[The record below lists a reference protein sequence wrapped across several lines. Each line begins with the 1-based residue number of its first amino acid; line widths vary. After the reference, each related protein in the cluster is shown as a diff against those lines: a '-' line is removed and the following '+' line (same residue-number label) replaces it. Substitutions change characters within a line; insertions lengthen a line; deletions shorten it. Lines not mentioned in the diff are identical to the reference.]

1 MSVRRRAKPPPPGDV
16 ASGGASGWAAP
27 AVGFLVMAVLV
38 GTLAFLLA
46 RGVGLER
53 ALPPIE
59 ELTVQRIE
67 LPAPHH
73 VRIHVVN
80 GGIDAVTVNQV
91 AIDDA
96 IWSFTITPEAR
107 IPRLGRA
114 VLDVPYPWVE
124 GEAHEIKL
132 ISRNGVA
139 FIGTIPVAAET
150 PRATG
155 RWIWQLALL
164 GIYVGVIPVAL
175 GLATYPFL
183 RRLGPRGM
191 DFLLALTVGLL
202 VFLAVDTFAEALELA
217 GDVPGAFHAV
227 VLVWVVALAALI
239 GLVAFAA
246 RRRARRGELSPLA
259 VATFIAIGIGLH
271 NLGEGLAI
279 GAALATGAVGLG
291 TFLIVGFTLHNITEG
306 IGIAAPLLRSRPRIV
321 DFAGLALI
329 AGGPAVLGC
338 WIGGFVFDPLWASLF
353 LAVGAGAILQV
364 IWEVGRLIA
373 APSGHPSGALAP
385 GEPAGLWRGEV
396 LAGAALGLAL
406 MYATALI
413 VPA

>member
-1 MSVRRRAKPPPPGDV
+1 MSARPSLKA
-16 ASGGASGWAAP
+16 AAP
-27 AVGFLVMAVLV
+27 GAAAAGPAAGRAALAAGFLVVAALV

-53 ALPPIE
+53 ALTPIE

-73 VRIHVVN
+73 LRIHVVN
-80 GGIDAVTVNQV
+80 GGIDAITVNQL

-96 IWSFTITPEAR
+96 VWSFTITPAAR

-139 FIGTIPVAAET
+139 FFGAIPVATES
-150 PRATG
+150 PRATR
-155 RWIWQLALL
+155 RWVWQLALL
-164 GIYVGVIPVAL
+164 GVYVGVIPVAL
-175 GLATYPFL
+175 GLATFPFL

-202 VFLAVDTFAEALELA
+202 VFLAVDTLAEALELA
-217 GDVPGAFHAV
+217 GDVPGAFHAP
-227 VLVWVVALAALI
+227 VLVWVVALAALV

-246 RRRARRGELSPLA
+246 RWRVRRGGLTPLA
-259 VATFIAIGIGLH
+259 VAGFIALGIGLH

-306 IGIAAPLLRSRPRIV
+306 IGIAAPLLRTRPRVV
-321 DFAGLALI
+321 DFAGLALV

-338 WIGGFVFDPLWASLF
+338 WIGGFVFNPLWASLF

-373 APSGHPSGALAP
+373 APAGRPSTGQAP
-385 GEPAGLWRGEV
+385 AAAGGLWRGEV

-406 MYATALI
+406 MYLTALL